1 MELYILNE
9 WSQDS
14 YISPEETHVA
24 FPCKIHLLIS
34 EMLSVTQTLNFH
46 TILTKTYS
54 QCNKV
59 FWLHYC
65 LFDLHHMSSVE
76 LNLGVKM
83 HNSWHLTCILK
94 WNVFFIGVDITNI
107 HIIRLKKCKKKTKN
121 KTKQKKRTRG
131 LTRVLRAGFT
141 FVFLDF
147 KHLSPPR
154 ALHASS
160 SSNKGWHQHHLL
172 TQQNT

>member
-24 FPCKIHLLIS
+24 FPYKIHLLIS

-107 HIIRLKKCKKKTKN
+107 HIIRLKKCKKKQ
-121 KTKQKKRTRG
+121 QKSPNFFSMHNPIRR
-131 LTRVLRAGFT
+131 
-141 FVFLDF
+141 LD
-147 KHLSPPR
+147 SVGPYC
-154 ALHASS
+154 
-160 SSNKGWHQHHLL
+160 NVD
-172 TQQNT
+172 TQDQVN